1 MTSSSIDKEITKFVN
16 TINQLDKKQ
25 SSKKTKIQYAGMVFD
40 NEEIQT
46 AIKSLLSSFSNNWF
60 ALGKNA
66 LLFQNK
72 LASYLQV
79 DQSVFVNSGSSAN
92 LISIATLDAKKIIKR
107 GDEVITMSTTFP
119 TTINPLLL
127 YGLKPVLIDTEL
139 ASFTANLE
147 HLEKAI
153 TDKTKLIMI
162 PHINGSPNDMKRIME
177 IAQKNDLAVVEDA
190 CDALG
195 SKFDGK
201 LAGTFGD
208 MGTFSFYAAH
218 HMSTG
223 EGGAVVGNSEFLS
236 TAESL
241 RDWGRVNIDSNSFGN
256 RTFSSQKI
264 SKKLPEDYEER
275 YSYSNI
281 GYNLKPLDM
290 QAAIGLIQL
299 KKLKK
304 FTQKRKQNFKFLF
317 ENLQNFSDD
326 LILPQSLPDAD
337 PSWFVFPITVK
348 QTSKHKRSNLIKF
361 LEKQGIETRPI
372 LAGNISSHPAYDKI
386 KFRKFGKL
394 NNSEL
399 ILNNSFFVG
408 VYPGLDDTSLEYI
421 VNCFKNFFKNN

>member
-1 MTSSSIDKEITKFVN
+1 MTNNSIDKEITKFVN

-195 SKFDGK
+195 SKFNGK

-241 RDWGRVNIDSNSFGN
+241 RDWGRVNINSNSFGN

-299 KKLKK
+299 KKLPV
-304 FTQKRKQNFKFLF
+304 FTKKRKQNFKFLF

-372 LAGNISSHPAYDKI
+372 LAGNISSHPAYDKM

-408 VYPGLDDTSLEYI
+408 VYPGLDQTSLEYI
-421 VNCFKNFFKNN
+421 VNCFKLFFKN

>member
-1 MTSSSIDKEITKFVN
+1 MNNNSIDKEITKFVN
-16 TINQLDKKQ
+16 TINRLDKKQ

-241 RDWGRVNIDSNSFGN
+241 RDWGRVNINSNSFGN

-386 KFRKFGKL
+386 KFRKFRKL

-408 VYPGLDDTSLEYI
+408 VYPGLDQTSLEYI
-421 VNCFKNFFKNN
+421 VNCFKIFFKN

>member
-1 MTSSSIDKEITKFVN
+1 MTNNSIDKEITKFVN

-195 SKFDGK
+195 SKFNGK

-241 RDWGRVNIDSNSFGN
+241 RDWGRVNINSNSFGN

-299 KKLKK
+299 KKLPV
-304 FTQKRKQNFKFLF
+304 FTKKRKQNFKFLF

-408 VYPGLDDTSLEYI
+408 VYPGLDQTSLEYI
-421 VNCFKNFFKNN
+421 VNCFKLFFKN